1 MMLSRLRSFTKL
13 FPLIL
18 LSIIVALA
26 VWILAVTSSDPSETR
41 QYPGSVTIEI
51 IGQST
56 NLVVTNELPDSV
68 TINLRA
74 PNSIWES
81 LNEGKGN
88 VRAFIDLSSVSS
100 GETSVPVQVQVG
112 IKPVEIVSFSPQ
124 EVDLVL
130 EPLSS
135 KQFDIMVVT
144 RGALPVGY
152 QTAEP
157 ELSVKQAVVSGA
169 ESRVA
174 QVVEVRATVDLSQVR
189 SDINQTIT
197 LQPVDVNGLLVRD
210 VIVTPEEITL
220 MQSVSQRGGYR
231 NVVVI
236 VVTEGQVRQ
245 GYRLSSITVNPPTVT
260 VYSTDT
266 SIVDALPGSIE
277 TRVIS
282 LIDRQE
288 DFTETV
294 ELNLPA
300 NLQVIGSTQ
309 VEVKVDIE
317 PVVSSIALSD
327 IPLEEI
333 GLASNLTADFL
344 PELANI
350 IITGP
355 LPALDTLF
363 VSDVR
368 VMIDLTGYLPG
379 TYLITDPILTLNIPG
394 LTIESISPETFEVTI
409 SAAD

>member
-1 MMLSRLRSFTKL
+1 MLSRLRSFTKL

-41 QYPGSVTIEI
+41 QYPRSVPIEI

-56 NLVVTNELPDSV
+56 NLVVTNDLPDTV

-74 PNSIWES
+74 PSSIWES

-88 VRAFIDLSSVSS
+88 VRAFIDLSSVGS
-100 GETSVPVQVQVG
+100 GETSVPVQVQVD

-124 EVDLVL
+124 QVDLVL

-135 KQFDIMVVT
+135 KQFDIKVVT

-152 QTAEP
+152 QAAAP
-157 ELSVKQAVVSGA
+157 ELSVTEAVVSGA

-174 QVVEVRATVDLSQVR
+174 QVVEVRAVVDLSQVR

-197 LQPVDVNGLLVRD
+197 LQPVDVNGLLVRE

-220 MQSVSQRGGYR
+220 MQSISQRGGYR

-245 GYRLSSITVNPPTVT
+245 GYRLSSISVNPPTVT

-333 GLASNLTADFL
+333 GLASNLKADFL
-344 PELANI
+344 PQLANI

-355 LPALDTLF
+355 LPVLDTLF
-363 VSDVR
+363 VNDVR

-379 TYLITDPILTLNIPG
+379 TYSITDPILSLNIPG

-409 SAAD
+409 SATN

>member
-1 MMLSRLRSFTKL
+1 MLSRLRSFTKL

-41 QYPGSVTIEI
+41 QYPGSVPIEI

-327 IPLEEI
+327 IPMEEI

>member
-1 MMLSRLRSFTKL
+1 MLSRLRSFTKL

-41 QYPGSVTIEI
+41 QYPRSVPIEI

-56 NLVVTNELPDSV
+56 NLVVTNDLPDTV

-74 PNSIWES
+74 PSSIWES

-88 VRAFIDLSSVSS
+88 VRAFIDLSSVGS
-100 GETSVPVQVQVG
+100 GETSVPVQVQVD

-124 EVDLVL
+124 QVDLVL

-135 KQFDIMVVT
+135 KQFDIKVVT

-152 QTAEP
+152 QAAEP
-157 ELSVKQAVVSGA
+157 ELSVTEAVVSGA

-174 QVVEVRATVDLSQVR
+174 QVVEVRAVVDLSQVR

-197 LQPVDVNGLLVRD
+197 LQPVDVNGLLVRE

-220 MQSVSQRGGYR
+220 MQSISQRGGYR

-245 GYRLSSITVNPPTVT
+245 GYRLSSISVNPPTVT

-333 GLASNLTADFL
+333 GLASNLKADFL
-344 PELANI
+344 PQLANI

-355 LPALDTLF
+355 LPVLDTLF
-363 VSDVR
+363 VNDVR

-379 TYLITDPILTLNIPG
+379 TYSITDPILSLNIPG

-409 SAAD
+409 SATN

>member
-1 MMLSRLRSFTKL
+1 MLSRLRSFTKL

>member
-1 MMLSRLRSFTKL
+1 MLARLRSFTKL

-18 LSIIVALA
+18 ISILVALA
-26 VWILAVTSSDPSETR
+26 AWILAVTSSDPSETR
-41 QYPGSVTIEI
+41 QYPRAVPIEI

-56 NLVVTNELPDSV
+56 NLVLTNDLPDTV

-74 PNSIWES
+74 PSSIWDS

-88 VRAFIDLSSVSS
+88 VRAFIDLSSVTS
-100 GETSVPVQVQVG
+100 GETTVPIQVQVAT
-112 IKPVEIVSFSPQ
+112 KPVEIVSYSPQ
-124 EVDLVL
+124 QVDLVL

-135 KQFDIMVVT
+135 KQFEILLVT

-152 QTAEP
+152 QSDEP
-157 ELSVKQAVVSGA
+157 ELSETTVVVSGA
-169 ESRVA
+169 ESRVE
-174 QVVEVRATVDLSQVR
+174 QVAEVRALVDLTQVR
-189 SDINQTIT
+189 SDINETIT
-197 LQPVDVNGLLVRD
+197 LQPVDANGLQVRD
-210 VIVTPEEITL
+210 VSVTPDKITL
-220 MQSVSQRGGYR
+220 LQSVTQRGGYR

-260 VYSTDT
+260 VYSTNAAA
-266 SIVDALPGSIE
+266 VDALPGSVE

-288 DFTETV
+288 DFTETID
-294 ELNLPA
+294 LNLLGD
-300 NLQVIGSTQ
+300 LQVIGSSQ

-317 PVVSSIALSD
+317 PVVSSIALSN
-327 IPLEEI
+327 IPVSEI
-333 GLASNLTADFL
+333 GLASNLIATFL
-344 PELANI
+344 PEMANI

-355 LPALDTLF
+355 LPILDSIF

-379 TYLITDPILTLNIPG
+379 TYSLADPILTLNIPG
-394 LTIESISPETFEVTI
+394 LMIESISPETFEVTI
-409 SAAD
+409 SPAN

>member
-1 MMLSRLRSFTKL
+1 
-13 FPLIL
+13 
-18 LSIIVALA
+18 
-26 VWILAVTSSDPSETR
+26 
-41 QYPGSVTIEI
+41 
-51 IGQST
+51 
-56 NLVVTNELPDSV
+56 
-68 TINLRA
+68 
-74 PNSIWES
+74 
-81 LNEGKGN
+81 
-88 VRAFIDLSSVSS
+88 VRAFIDLSSVGP

-112 IKPVEIVSFSPQ
+112 IKPVEIISFSPQ
-124 EVDLVL
+124 QVDLVL

-135 KQFDIMVVT
+135 KLFDIKVVT

-152 QTAEP
+152 QAAEP
-157 ELSVKQAVVSGA
+157 ELSVTEAVVSGA

-174 QVVEVRATVDLSQVR
+174 QVVEVRAVVDLSQVR

-197 LQPVDVNGLLVRD
+197 LQPVDVNGLLVRE

-220 MQSVSQRGGYR
+220 MQSISQRGGYR

-245 GYRLSSITVNPPTVT
+245 GYRLSSISVNPPTVT

-333 GLASNLTADFL
+333 GLASNLKADFL
-344 PELANI
+344 PQLANI

-355 LPALDTLF
+355 LPVLDTLF
-363 VSDVR
+363 VNDVR

-379 TYLITDPILTLNIPG
+379 TYLITDPILSLNIPG

-409 SAAD
+409 STAN

>member
-1 MMLSRLRSFTKL
+1 MLSRLRSFTKL

-41 QYPGSVTIEI
+41 QYPRSVPIEI

-56 NLVVTNELPDSV
+56 NLVVTNDLPDTV

-74 PNSIWES
+74 PSSIWES

-88 VRAFIDLSSVSS
+88 VRAFIDLSSVGS
-100 GETSVPVQVQVG
+100 GETSVPVQVQVD

-124 EVDLVL
+124 QVDLVL

-135 KQFDIMVVT
+135 KQFDIKVVT

-152 QTAEP
+152 QAAEP
-157 ELSVKQAVVSGA
+157 ELSVTEAVVSGA

-174 QVVEVRATVDLSQVR
+174 QVVEVRAVVDLSQVR

-197 LQPVDVNGLLVRD
+197 LQPVDVNGLLVKD

-220 MQSVSQRGGYR
+220 MQSISQRGGYR

-245 GYRLSSITVNPPTVT
+245 GYRLSGISVNPPTVT

-309 VEVKVDIE
+309 VEVKVEIE
-317 PVVSSIALSD
+317 PVVSSIALAN

-333 GLASNLTADFL
+333 GLASNLKADFL
-344 PELANI
+344 PQLANI

-355 LPALDTLF
+355 LPVLDTLF
-363 VSDVR
+363 VNDVR

-379 TYLITDPILTLNIPG
+379 TYLITDPILSLNIPG

-409 SAAD
+409 SATN

>member
-1 MMLSRLRSFTKL
+1 MLSRLRSFTKL

-41 QYPGSVTIEI
+41 QYPGTVPIEI

-379 TYLITDPILTLNIPG
+379 TYSLTDPILTLNIPG
-394 LTIESISPETFEVTI
+394 LTIESISPESFEVTI

>member
-1 MMLSRLRSFTKL
+1 MLSRLRSFTKL

-41 QYPGSVTIEI
+41 QYPGSVPIEI

>member
-1 MMLSRLRSFTKL
+1 MLSRLRSFTKM

-18 LSIIVALA
+18 ISIIVALA

-41 QYPGSVTIEI
+41 QYARPVPIEI

-56 NLVVTNELPDSV
+56 NLVVTNDLPDTV
-68 TINLRA
+68 TLNLRA
-74 PNSIWES
+74 PNSIWDS

-88 VRAFIDLSSVSS
+88 VRAFIDLSSVTS

-124 EVDLVL
+124 QVELVL

-157 ELSVKQAVVSGA
+157 QLSVTEAVVSGA

-174 QVVEVRATVDLSQVR
+174 QVAEVRALVDLSQVR

-220 MQSVSQRGGYR
+220 VQSVSQRGGYR

-266 SIVDALPGSIE
+266 SLVDSLPGSIE

-282 LIDRQE
+282 LVDRQE
-288 DFTETV
+288 DFAETV
-294 ELNLPA
+294 ELNLPP
-300 NLQVIGSTQ
+300 NLQVIGSSQ
-309 VEVKVDIE
+309 VEVNVDIE

-327 IPLEEI
+327 ILLEEI

-344 PELANI
+344 PEKANI

-379 TYLITDPILTLNIPG
+379 TYLITDPILSLNIPG

-409 SAAD
+409 TAAN